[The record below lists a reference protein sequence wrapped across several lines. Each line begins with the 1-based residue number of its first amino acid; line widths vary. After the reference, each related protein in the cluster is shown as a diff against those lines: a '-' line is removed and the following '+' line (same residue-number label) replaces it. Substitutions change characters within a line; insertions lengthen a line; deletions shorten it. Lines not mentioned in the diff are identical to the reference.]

1 MWYSVNIMRILLD
14 TNQSDA
20 EKVKQTLENAGYQVD
35 SQDDGGEYDFLIA
48 AAPKSRKTLKNG
60 NIELDKVSH
69 TLKRNKKTIKM
80 TPLEFRMVELFL
92 EHPGEIV
99 NKEMLATECWIK
111 KPNVSGN
118 TIEVYIKRIRDKL
131 GASFVRTVH
140 GVGYQMD
147 KKVKTP

>member
-1 MWYSVNIMRILLD
+1 MRILLD
-14 TNQSDA
+14 TNQPEA

-35 SQDDGGEYDFLIA
+35 NEDDGGDYDFLIA
-48 AAPKSRKTLKNG
+48 AAPKSRKILKNG
-60 NIELDKVSH
+60 SIELDKVSH
-69 TLKRNKKTIKM
+69 VLKRNKKVVRM
-80 TPLEFRMVELFL
+80 TPLEFRIVELFL

-99 NKEMLATECWIK
+99 NKELLASKCWVK

-131 GASFVRTVH
+131 GASSVRTVH